1 MNCVKFMNNSILIK
15 NIYYMLTYA
24 FNVLKEN
31 NYQSIC
37 GEKFDR
43 IEDLF
48 AEILNKALSQQVK
61 QGLYKEY
68 VSLNEDKMT
77 LKGKLNIN
85 NTIRNRIKKNI
96 SLNCDYDELSEN
108 NLFNQIIK
116 TTILNL
122 ISLNKLDNSK
132 KKELKRLLVY
142 FDNIDVINLSIIKWN
157 TLIIQRSNK
166 TYRMLMNI
174 CYFIYSSL
182 IQTQDNGK
190 HYMLQFTDDKL
201 ATLYEHFILNYYKL
215 EHKELIA
222 SSPYINWN
230 LDETTDYAILNF
242 LPKMKSDIMIQT
254 KDLEK
259 TLIIDAKFYS
269 KTMQTFYERET
280 FRNNNLYQI
289 FTYVKNYDKNNSGN
303 VSGMLLYAQSEIKL
317 NDTYD
322 FSIGGNTISVRTLN
336 LNQDFEHIRNELDI
350 IAFKFVNE

>member
-1 MNCVKFMNNSILIK
+1 
-15 NIYYMLTYA
+15 MLTYA

-31 NYQSIC
+31 NYQSIT

-48 AEILNKALSQQVK
+48 AEILIKALSQQVK

-68 VSLNEDKMT
+68 VSFNEDKMT

-85 NTIRNRIKKNI
+85 NTIRNRMRKSI

-116 TTILNL
+116 TTLLNL

-132 KKELKRLLVY
+132 KKELKKLLLY
-142 FDNIDVINLSIIKWN
+142 FDNIDVINLSIVKWN
-157 TLIIQRSNK
+157 TLIIQKNNK
-166 TYRMLMNI
+166 TYKMLMNI

-182 IQTQDNGK
+182 IQTQEDGK
-190 HYMLQFTDDKL
+190 HHMLQFTDDKL
-201 ATLYEHFILNYYKL
+201 AALYEHFILNYYKY
-215 EHKELIA
+215 EHKELVV

-230 LDETTDYAILNF
+230 LDSNPDTAILNF
-242 LPKMKSDIMIQT
+242 LPKMRSDIMLQT

-280 FRNNNLYQI
+280 FRNNNLNQI
-289 FTYVKNYDKNNSGN
+289 FTYVKNYDKDNSGK
-303 VSGMLLYAQSEIKL
+303 VSGMLLYAQSEIAL
-317 NDTYD
+317 NNSFDY
-322 FSIGGNTISVRTLN
+322 SIGGNTISVRTLN
-336 LNQDFEHIRNELDI
+336 LNQNFEHIRNELDT
-350 IAFKFVNE
+350 IAFKLVNE